1 MRGIPISNTS
11 FRSPQNASHS
21 HPSYTGWTII
31 LFRSVVSTFMNQCNR
46 ARYRGHSISHSER
59 MWSPWDLLIRSHTAC
74 RLQDGRMWVCE
85 GRKEWGKRMVIQT
98 DAYEFWKK
106 GQQVKFINILHPK
119 MKRILQG
126 VHKLLCFSL
135 QYWNFSE
142 LCQFCCSAGVLTALC
157 VYKHWHR
164 GKTEKGKSP
173 EYFKIFKTKTQY
185 FMHTLCVACAN

>member
-1 MRGIPISNTS
+1 MFSPFNFVRRMLLIPIL
-11 FRSPQNASHS
+11 HS
-21 HPSYTGWTII
+21 GWTII
-31 LFRSVVSTFMNQCNR
+31 LFRSAVSTCMNQCNR

-59 MWSPWDLLIRSHTAC
+59 LWSPWDLSIRSHTAC
-74 RLQDGRMWVCE
+74 RLQDGSMWVCE
-85 GRKEWGKRMVIQT
+85 GKKEWGKRMVIQT

-142 LCQFCCSAGVLTALC
+142 LCQFCCSAGVLPAIWRSKREVRCT
-157 VYKHWHR
+157 HTDTE
-164 GKTEKGKSP
+164 GKQEKGQSP
-173 EYFKIFKTKTQY
+173 E
-185 FMHTLCVACAN
+185 